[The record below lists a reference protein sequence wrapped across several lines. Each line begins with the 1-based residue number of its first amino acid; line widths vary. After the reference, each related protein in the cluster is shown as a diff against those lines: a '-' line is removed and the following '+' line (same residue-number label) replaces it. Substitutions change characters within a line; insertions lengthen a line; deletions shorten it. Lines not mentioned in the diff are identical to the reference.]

1 MRCDLTPDGG
11 STDSNVL
18 PHFNNGR
25 KTMDELRQLI
35 GQYDPYYEMSDDSKT
50 WHRGSQIDRRIRAL
64 AAKLRGRGYGP
75 EIDAL
80 MIEHPGLISS
90 PGAAH
95 VLV

>member
-1 MRCDLTPDGG
+1 
-11 STDSNVL
+11 
-18 PHFNNGR
+18 
-25 KTMDELRQLI
+25 MDELRQLI

-64 AAKLRGRGYGP
+64 VEQLRAEGHGP

-80 MIEHPGLISS
+80 AVQYPGLISC
-90 PGAAH
+90 PGVAH

>member
-1 MRCDLTPDGG
+1 
-11 STDSNVL
+11 
-18 PHFNNGR
+18 
-25 KTMDELRQLI
+25 MDELRQLI

-64 AAKLRGRGYGP
+64 VEQLRAQGHGE

-80 MIEHPGLISS
+80 AVQYPGLISC

>member
-1 MRCDLTPDGG
+1 
-11 STDSNVL
+11 
-18 PHFNNGR
+18 
-25 KTMDELRQLI
+25 MDELRQLI
-35 GQYDPYYEMSDDSKT
+35 WQYDPYYEMSDDSKT

-64 AAKLRGRGYGP
+64 AAQLRAEGHGE

-80 MIEHPGLISS
+80 AAQHPGLVSC